1 MKMRRSGGCGAFGGG
16 GGFPRWRDEVGTDA
30 PSRSGNATQT
40 ASNARFSALRG
51 ERSFLRRNARV
62 RPQNEHVCIRTASFF
77 GEMPWFRA
85 VMLYFMRE
93 RKHFV
98 HEIKHYAHEISSFS
112 CESRSFVLVRSSF
125 TRERSYS
132 EDEMLSFTDE
142 RSSFGCERSSF
153 VGERLHS
160 GRERLSFGGGIK
172 HSVRERS
179 LRGGEMLYRRAVR
192 FPSRCESLLPDG
204 LPASVGVSAILCLRR
219 RSADPGRGGDR
230 PAVFLLSRP
239 G

>member
-1 MKMRRSGGCGAFGGG
+1 
-16 GGFPRWRDEVGTDA
+16 
-30 PSRSGNATQT
+30 
-40 ASNARFSALRG
+40 
-51 ERSFLRRNARV
+51 
-62 RPQNEHVCIRTASFF
+62 
-77 GEMPWFRA
+77 
-85 VMLYFMRE
+85 MLYFMRE

-98 HEIKHYAHEISSFS
+98 HEIKHYAHESSSFS

-132 EDEMLSFTDE
+132 EDEMLSFTNE

-160 GRERLSFGGGIK
+160 GRERLSLGGGIK

-192 FPSRCESLLPDG
+192 FPSRCESLLPEG
-204 LPASVGVSAILCLRR
+204 LPASAGGSAIFFE
-219 RSADPGRGGDR
+219 ATFGR
-230 PAVFLLSRP
+230 SRP
-239 G
+239 RRGSAGGFPVVAAGMKRSSYGMANRFIAAFP

>member
-1 MKMRRSGGCGAFGGG
+1 
-16 GGFPRWRDEVGTDA
+16 
-30 PSRSGNATQT
+30 
-40 ASNARFSALRG
+40 
-51 ERSFLRRNARV
+51 
-62 RPQNEHVCIRTASFF
+62 
-77 GEMPWFRA
+77 
-85 VMLYFMRE
+85 MLYFMRE

-98 HEIKHYAHEISSFS
+98 HEIKHYAHESSSFS

-132 EDEMLSFTDE
+132 EDEMLSFTNE

-179 LRGGEMLYRRAVR
+179 LRGGEMLYRCAVWL
-192 FPSRCESLLPDG
+192 PSRCESLLPYV
-204 LPASVGVSAILCLRR
+204 LPASGGPVSMSTGVEKPDACCDLFVGLAATMLRR
-219 RSADPGRGGDR
+219 WREGSGLSVRCFGG
-230 PAVFLLSRP
+230 A
-239 G
+239 